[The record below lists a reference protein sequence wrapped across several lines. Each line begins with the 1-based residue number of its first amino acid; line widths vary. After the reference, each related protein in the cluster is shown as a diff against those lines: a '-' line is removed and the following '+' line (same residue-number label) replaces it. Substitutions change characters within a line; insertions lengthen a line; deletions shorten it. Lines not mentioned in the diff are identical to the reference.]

1 MKRVRNRTMRY
12 TSAEIDERLKSFSE
26 LLSYNSDCFI
36 WTYDTEG
43 TLISSNSPDPS
54 MDILFRSNACFRFMT
69 EHVQDPAPLML
80 SSNFGLVWGVVY
92 ETEEN
97 ETKRIHVMGPVLSRE
112 ISPAQMEHIIG
123 GRISPKWKPRFLEFM
138 KILPVL
144 SPLMFVQRIMMMQ
157 HCITGE
163 KVTVSD
169 VILQKEKEKRQRKK
183 SDEPEKYADRI
194 QVYMS
199 EQSLLNVIRRG
210 DLNYKSIIDSASRNL
225 LGKERLSSNALQ
237 DAKLG
242 QAQFIALCAH
252 AAIEG
257 GLSAETA
264 YNRKDAYIQEVES
277 AQSVTEVSQIGRELY
292 ADFVQL
298 VHKQKN
304 SLPYSKPVQ
313 STCDYIQNHL
323 GEKLS
328 AGFLAERVGYA
339 DYYLSR
345 IFKKETGISIDE
357 YTRNARVERAKVLL
371 VSTKDSIQD
380 IAAALGFGERNYFS
394 VTFKKVT
401 GIPPAA
407 YRKKHLKM

>member
-1 MKRVRNRTMRY
+1 LPKT
-12 TSAEIDERLKSFSE
+12 IGKG
-26 LLSYNSDCFI
+26 
-36 WTYDTEG
+36 G
-43 TLISSNSPDPS
+43 TLPSTSS
-54 MDILFRSNACFRFMT
+54 T
-69 EHVQDPAPLML
+69 QD
-80 SSNFGLVWGVVY
+80 LVSL
-92 ETEEN
+92 TL
-97 ETKRIHVMGPVLSRE
+97 R
-112 ISPAQMEHIIG
+112 
-123 GRISPKWKPRFLEFM
+123 
-138 KILPVL
+138 KI
-144 SPLMFVQRIMMMQ
+144 Q
-157 HCITGE
+157 
-163 KVTVSD
+163 
-169 VILQKEKEKRQRKK
+169 K